1 MVGLFLNYII
11 KDIFMNS
18 EVWKIFVPNKVNHLD
33 VGAFGFFVKKAIMAN
48 VMDKKYKKFEKSIIF
63 L

>member
-1 MVGLFLNYII
+1 
-11 KDIFMNS
+11 MNS